1 MTERQAANI
10 LTFDTEEWYHA
21 NFDGVDPAA
30 LRGQGSN
37 FPAQVDDI
45 LAMCAAAGA
54 RATFF
59 VLGAVAEDHPAV
71 VRAIAAAGHEIASHG
86 YGHSLAYRQT
96 IAEFTADV
104 SRSLTILEDVTGAAV
119 RGYRAPS
126 WSIVAANRHYLAAL
140 EELGLVYDASIFPV
154 RTFLYGIPDAPTHI
168 HHPVVAG
175 RSLKLWEIP
184 TSVVRFAGRNLG
196 YSGGFYFR
204 LFPRFFIE
212 HAIRRA
218 NRRGQPAVVYLHPRE
233 IDPGERRLVLPAKEA
248 FIHYHGLGGTRAKLA
263 SLLRTFAFTSVI
275 DHLRTIDP
283 SLEK

>member
-1 MTERQAANI
+1 MTERPVANL

-21 NFDGVDPAA
+21 NYDAVDPAA
-30 LRGQGSN
+30 LRGRGSN
-37 FPAQVDDI
+37 FPAQVDDL
-45 LAMCAAAGA
+45 LAMCAKAGA
-54 RATFF
+54 KATFF

-86 YGHSLAYRQT
+86 YGHALAYRQT
-96 IAEFTADV
+96 IGEFTADV
-104 SRSLTILEDVTGAAV
+104 HKSKTILEDVTGAAV

-175 RSLKLWEIP
+175 RTLGLWEVP
-184 TSVVRFAGRNLG
+184 TSVVRFAGHNFG

-204 LFPRFFIE
+204 LFPEFFIA

-218 NRRGQPAVVYLHPRE
+218 NRRGRPAVVYLHPRE
-233 IDPGERRLVLPAKEA
+233 LDPGERRLTLPAKEA
-248 FIHYHGLGGTRAKLA
+248 FIHYHGVGGTRAKLA
-263 SLLRTFAFTSVI
+263 SLLRAFAFTAVI

-283 SLEK
+283 SLK

>member
-1 MTERQAANI
+1 VAERPVANL

-21 NFDGVDPAA
+21 NYDAVDPAA
-30 LRGQGSN
+30 LRGRGSN
-37 FPAQVDDI
+37 FPAQVES
-45 LAMCAAAGA
+45 LLELCAAAGA

-59 VLGAVAEDHPAV
+59 VLGAVAEDHPTV

-86 YGHSLAYRQT
+86 YGHALAYRQPL
-96 IAEFTADV
+96 AEFAADV
-104 SRSLTILEDVTGAAV
+104 KSSVAILEDVTGAPV

-175 RSLKLWEIP
+175 RALDLWEVP
-184 TSVVRFAGRNLG
+184 TSVVRLAGRNIG

-204 LFPRFFIE
+204 FFPEFFVRY
-212 HAIRRA
+212 AIRRA

-233 IDPGERRLVLPAKEA
+233 IDPGERRLTLPAKEA
-248 FIHYHGLGGTRAKLA
+248 FIHYHGVGGARAKLA
-263 SLLRTFAFTSVI
+263 SLLRTFSFTAVI
-275 DHLRTIDP
+275 DYLKTLDP
-283 SLEK
+283 SIGK

>member
-1 MTERQAANI
+1 MTEEPVANL

-21 NFDGVDPAA
+21 NYDGLDPAA
-30 LRGQGSN
+30 LRGRGSN
-37 FPAQVDDI
+37 FPAQVDAI

-54 RATFF
+54 QATFF
-59 VLGAVAEDHPAV
+59 VLGSVAEDHPAV
-71 VRAIAAAGHEIASHG
+71 IRAIAAAGHEIASHG

-104 SRSLTILEDVTGAAV
+104 RRSITILEDVTGAAV

-154 RTFLYGIPDAPTHI
+154 RTFLYGIPDAPTVI

-175 RSLKLWEIP
+175 RPLCLWEVP
-184 TSVVRFAGRNLG
+184 TSVVGLAGYNIG

-204 LFPRFFIE
+204 LSPGFFISY
-212 HAIRRA
+212 AIRRA
-218 NRRGQPAVVYLHPRE
+218 NRLGRTAVVYLHPRE
-233 IDPGERRLVLPAKEA
+233 LDPDERRLKLPAKEA

-263 SLLRTFAFTSVI
+263 SLLQTFTFTAVI
-275 DHLRTIDP
+275 DYLRTIDP
-283 SLEK
+283 TLTA

>member
-1 MTERQAANI
+1 VTERPAANL

-21 NFDGVDPAA
+21 NYDDIDPAA
-30 LRGQGSN
+30 LRGRGSN
-37 FPAQVDDI
+37 FPAQVDEI
-45 LAMCAAAGA
+45 LSMCAADGA
-54 RATFF
+54 KATFF

-71 VRAIAAAGHEIASHG
+71 IRAIAAAGHEIASHG
-86 YGHSLAYRQT
+86 YGHELAYRQT
-96 IAEFTADV
+96 LAEFTADV
-104 SRSLTILEDVTGAAV
+104 QRSKTILEDVAGAAV

-175 RSLKLWEIP
+175 RSLSLWEVP
-184 TSVVRFAGRNLG
+184 TSVVRLAGRNIG

-204 LFPRFFIE
+204 LFPGFFIE

-218 NRRGQPAVVYLHPRE
+218 NRRGRPAIVYLHPRE
-233 IDPGERRLVLPAKEA
+233 IDPGERRLALPVKEA
-248 FIHYHGLGGTRAKLA
+248 FIHYHGIGGTRAKLA
-263 SLLRTFAFTSVI
+263 ALLRTFSFTSVI
-275 DHLRTIDP
+275 DHLRTLDP
-283 SLEK
+283 SISE

>member
-1 MTERQAANI
+1 MSEQPANL

-21 NFDGVDPAA
+21 NYDDIDPAA
-30 LRGQGSN
+30 MRGRGSS
-37 FPAQVDDI
+37 FPAQTDA
-45 LAMCAAAGA
+45 LLNMCAAAGA
-54 RATFF
+54 KATFF

-71 VRAIAAAGHEIASHG
+71 VRSIAAAGHEVASHG
-86 YGHSLAYRQT
+86 YGHALAYRQT

-104 SRSLTILEDVTGAAV
+104 QKSLTILEDTAGAAV

-126 WSIVAANRHYLAAL
+126 WSIVAANYHYLAAL

-154 RTFLYGIPDAPTHI
+154 RTFLYGIPDAPTRI
-168 HHPVVAG
+168 HHPVVDG
-175 RSLKLWEIP
+175 RDLRLWEIP
-184 TSVVRFAGRNLG
+184 TSVVRLGGHNVG

-204 LFPRFFIE
+204 LCPGFFIK

-233 IDPGERRLVLPAKEA
+233 IDPGERRLTLPAKEA
-248 FIHYHGLGGTRAKLA
+248 FIHYHGIGGARAKLA
-263 SLLRTFAFTSVI
+263 DLLSTFTFTSVI

-283 SLEK
+283 SLGK